1 MLKTTLLRQY
11 DSQYLGRL
19 FVMVCLIGFLLTSP
33 DAYAQFALPAGDLK
47 IPGVDTSDGNFLK
60 AFATIISAI
69 IVLMALAGVGIG
81 MAETIFTMFSAANQ
95 ARRDGEWGPTFKII
109 GIIIMVLVFALMLFY
124 VINTFVLTPLS
135 KIFA

>member
-1 MLKTTLLRQY
+1 MLKTALTRQY
-11 DSQYLGRL
+11 DTQQFGRL
-19 FVMVCLIGFLLTSP
+19 FTMFFLIGFLLMTP

-81 MAETIFTMFSAANQ
+81 MSETIFTMFSAANQ

-109 GIIIMVLVFALMLFY
+109 GIVIMVLVFALMLFY
-124 VINTFVLTPLS
+124 LLNTFVLTPLS
-135 KIFA
+135 KMFA